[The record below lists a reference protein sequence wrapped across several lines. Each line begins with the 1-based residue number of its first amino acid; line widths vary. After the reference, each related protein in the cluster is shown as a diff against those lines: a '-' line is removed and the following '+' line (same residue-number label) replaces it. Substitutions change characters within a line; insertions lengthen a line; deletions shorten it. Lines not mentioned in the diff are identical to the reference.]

1 MSEHGLPPAW
11 RRGVYEAIGRRRDV
25 RRFRPDPVAPDVLAR
40 ILWAAHHA
48 GSVGYSQPWSFLVVD
63 DRAVRQR
70 IRDHVDAERVRAA
83 DDFGARKDEYL
94 RLKLEGIL
102 DAAVN
107 VAVVCD
113 RERHGPAVIGR
124 ATMRD
129 ADLYSTCGAIQN
141 LWLAAR
147 AEGLGVGWV
156 SILEP
161 AFLAEVLH
169 LPAHV
174 VPVAYLCIGAPHDGF
189 ADRPELESAGWLP
202 RLPLAEV
209 VRGDRWDAPPPAEL
223 AASLAAADPLAP
235 PPTPAPG
242 QGLVVVYTGQGKGKT
257 TAALGLVMRALGRGY
272 RVGVVQYIKGK
283 WKTGERLF
291 AAGLP
296 GLDFHVMGEGFTWES
311 DDLSRDRRAARAAW
325 DRSATLIAG
334 GDHDVV
340 ILDELTYAISYGF
353 VDEAEILA
361 AIDARPSHVHVVI
374 TGRHATPAL
383 IERADLVTDMAA
395 VKHPFARGVRAQPGL
410 DF

>member
-1 MSEHGLPPAW
+1 VSEHGLPPAW

-113 RERHGPAVIGR
+113 RQRHGPAVIGR

-161 AFLAEVLH
+161 ACLAEVLH

-174 VPVAYLCIGAPHDGF
+174 VPVAYLCIGAPRDGF

-235 PPTPAPG
+235 PPKPAPG

-334 GDHDVV
+334 GHHDIV

-361 AIDARPSHVHVVI
+361 AIDARPPHVHVVI